1 MKTVQ
6 TTHRP
11 SLPPTFAALNALH
24 PLRPIRDGVDYDN
37 AVEILDRLAVLDR
50 RTVDQ
55 EDYLETLSTLISQ
68 YDEEHYATDLSSL
81 SPLASLQYLMEQN
94 GITRSKLGELLGNNR
109 SLGGKIL
116 RGERQLS
123 KSHIGHFCIS
133 PRKGTLSG
141 FGALC

>member
-1 MKTVQ
+1 MRC
-6 TTHRP
+6 HLWP
-11 SLPPTFAALNALH
+11 SSAPGGAALNALH
-24 PLRPIRDGVDYDN
+24 PLRPIRDAVDYDH
-37 AVEILDRLAVLDR
+37 AAEILDRLAVLDR
-50 RTVDQ
+50 RTADQ
-55 EDYLETLSTLISQ
+55 EDYLETLATLVSK
-68 YDEEHYATDLSSL
+68 YDEEHYAVDLSPL
-81 SPLASLQYLMEQN
+81 TPLASLQYLMEHHEMN
-94 GITRSKLGELLGNNR
+94 RSKLGELLGNNR